1 MDFEQVKEAVS
12 LKEYADTNLE
22 RRGRNTYVCPICGS
36 GRGPNKSAAFTVD
49 EKRRSWRCFSAKCG
63 AHGDIFDLA
72 GILKQTEDKLEQKRY
87 VCEWAGI
94 FDDGPTVAAP
104 RGGAFSFD
112 TEFVATRGGKLKRK
126 DAEDQREAETDTE
139 QEQLRKK
146 AEEYV
151 ARCRGGI
158 RDPRAVAYV
167 ESRGFTVEEAEAF
180 GWGFDPTYTTDME
193 SRSYGRPAL
202 ILPYGEDAPWSL
214 VARFVDK
221 GTHDEWKC
229 DNPKGLNGPT
239 SYDKSLSNQE
249 AVFVVEGLMDAYAL
263 RALGYTAIALNG
275 SNRDEGVARSIVER
289 GYRGTVVILTD
300 SDEAGEKARGRMV
313 AVLKKGGIDYVSAG
327 VEGANDPAELF
338 ERDREALRSL
348 LEEARGRAVS
358 ASEERAQEA
367 YEAALGAFRVLDPA
381 SVAGDIFTL
390 EDAKDPIPTGF
401 STIDEVLGGGLQPGS
416 LYVLGAV
423 SSLGKTT
430 LAVQI
435 ADNIA
440 RSGRS
445 TLFVTIEQSAQEIVA
460 KSLSRMISECGRD
473 FSTTD
478 ITSKRRRF
486 EDWGEA
492 EYSRLIVA
500 CENYTNEVAPHLRI
514 LEGTEQPTVE
524 SIKAVAEFMGRHDG
538 QPPVIFIDYL
548 QLLAPKK
555 ESDTD
560 KRAIDRN
567 VTDLR
572 QVARDLQTPVFV
584 ISSLNRS
591 SYSEG
596 VTMDSFKESGAI
608 EYGSDV
614 LLGLQPEGMREHM
627 EKTKD
632 TRTKREADKFIRDT
646 KANDVR
652 SCEIVVLKNRAGR
665 TPYEGI
671 PLKFRARASRFTEK

>member
-1 MDFEQVKEAVS
+1 MDFEQIKSQVHIRD
-12 LKEYADTNLE
+12 YADALLE
-22 RRGRNTYVCPICGS
+22 KRGRDTYVCPSCGS
-36 GRGPNKSAAFTVD
+36 GTGPKRTAAFHLKD
-49 EKRRSWRCFSAKCG
+49 ERFKCFSCG
-63 AHGDIFDLA
+63 IGGDIFDLA
-72 GILKQTEDKLEQKRY
+72 GVLNQTEDKLEQKRY

-94 FDDGPTVAAP
+94 PDDGPAVSAP
-104 RGGAFSFD
+104 GRGAFSFD
-112 TEFVATRGGKLKRK
+112 TEFVVSRGGVLKRR
-126 DAEDQREAETDTE
+126 DAERQEEDKTDAE
-139 QEQLRKK
+139 QEGLRKK

-151 ARCRGGI
+151 VRCRDGI

-167 ESRGFTVEEAEAF
+167 ESRGFTVEEAESF

-193 SRSYGRPAL
+193 SRSYGKPAL
-202 ILPYGEDAPWSL
+202 ILPYGEDAPWMF
-214 VARFVDK
+214 VARYIDK
-221 GTHDEWKC
+221 GTHEDKKC
-229 DNPKGLNGPT
+229 KNPKDLKGPE
-239 SYDKSLSNQE
+239 SFDKSLSNRE

-263 RALGYTAIALNG
+263 RVLGYTAIALNG
-275 SNRDEGVARSIVER
+275 SNRDELVARSIVER

-300 SDEAGEKARGRMV
+300 SDEAGRTARGRME
-313 AVLKKGGIDYVSAG
+313 AVLDKGGIDHISAE

-338 ERDREALRSL
+338 ERDREALRAL
-348 LEEARGRAVS
+348 LEEVRERAAS

-367 YEAALGAFRVLDPA
+367 YEEALGAFRVLDPA
-381 SVAGDIFTL
+381 SIAGDIFTL
-390 EDAKDPIPTGF
+390 EGAKDPIPTGF
-401 STIDEVLGGGLQPGS
+401 STIDGVLGGGLQPGS

-460 KSLSRMISECGRD
+460 KSLSRIISECGRD
-473 FSTTD
+473 CSTTD
-478 ITSKRRRF
+478 LTSKRRRF

-492 EYSRLIVA
+492 EYSRLIKA
-500 CENYTNEVAPHLRI
+500 CESYTNDIAPHLRI
-514 LEGTEQPTVE
+514 LEGTEQPNVD

-548 QLLAPKK
+548 QLLAPKS
-555 ESDTD
+555 ERDTD

-665 TPYEGI
+665 TPYKGI

>member
-1 MDFEQVKEAVS
+1 MDFQQVKEIVS
-12 LKEYADTNLE
+12 LKEYADANLE
-22 RRGRNTYVCPICGS
+22 RRGRNTYVCPICDS
-36 GRGPNKSAAFTVD
+36 GNGPSKSAAFTVD
-49 EKRRSWRCFSAKCG
+49 EKGKSWHCYSAKCG

-72 GILKQTEDKLEQKRY
+72 GVLNQTEDKLEQKRY

-94 FDDGPTVAAP
+94 PDDGPAVSAP
-104 RGGAFSFD
+104 GRGAFSFD
-112 TEFVATRGGKLKRK
+112 TEFVVSRGGALKRR
-126 DAEDQREAETDTE
+126 DAERQEEDKTDAE
-139 QEQLRKK
+139 QEGLRKK

-151 ARCRGGI
+151 VRCRDGI

-167 ESRGFTVEEAEAF
+167 ESRGFTVEEAESF

-193 SRSYGRPAL
+193 SRSYGKPAL
-202 ILPYGEDAPWSL
+202 ILPYGEDAPWMF
-214 VARFVDK
+214 VARYIDK
-221 GTHDEWKC
+221 GTHEDKKC
-229 DNPKGLNGPT
+229 NNPKDLKGPE
-239 SYDKSLSNQE
+239 SFDKSLSNRE

-263 RALGYTAIALNG
+263 RVLGYTAIALNG
-275 SNRDEGVARSIVER
+275 SNRDELVARSIVER

-300 SDEAGEKARGRMV
+300 SDEAGRTARGRME
-313 AVLKKGGIDYVSAG
+313 AVLDKGGIDHISAE

-338 ERDREALRSL
+338 ECDREALRAL
-348 LEEARGRAVS
+348 LEEVRERAAS

-367 YEAALGAFRVLDPA
+367 YEEALGAFRVLDPA
-381 SVAGDIFTL
+381 SIAGDIFTL
-390 EDAKDPIPTGF
+390 EGAKDPIPTGF
-401 STIDEVLGGGLQPGS
+401 STIDGVLGGGLQPGS

-460 KSLSRMISECGRD
+460 KSLSRIISECGRD
-473 FSTTD
+473 CSTTD
-478 ITSKRRRF
+478 LTSKRRRF

-492 EYSRLIVA
+492 EYSRLIKA
-500 CENYTNEVAPHLRI
+500 CESYTNDIAPHLRI
-514 LEGTEQPTVE
+514 LEGTEQPNVD

-548 QLLAPKK
+548 QLLAPKS
-555 ESDTD
+555 ERDTD

>member
-1 MDFEQVKEAVS
+1 MDFQQVKEIVS
-12 LKEYADTNLE
+12 LKEYADANLE
-22 RRGRNTYVCPICGS
+22 RRGRNTYVCPICDS
-36 GRGPNKSAAFTVD
+36 GNGPSKSAAFTVD
-49 EKRRSWRCFSAKCG
+49 EKGKSWHCFSAKCG

-72 GILKQTEDKLEQKRY
+72 GVLNQTEDKLEQKRY

-94 FDDGPTVAAP
+94 PDDGPAVSAP
-104 RGGAFSFD
+104 GRGALSFD
-112 TEFVATRGGKLKRK
+112 TEFVASRGGALKRR
-126 DAEDQREAETDTE
+126 DAERQEEDKTDAE
-139 QEQLRKK
+139 QEGLRKK

-151 ARCRGGI
+151 VRCRDGI

-167 ESRGFTVEEAEAF
+167 ESRGFTVEEAESF

-193 SRSYGRPAL
+193 SRSYGKPAL
-202 ILPYGEDAPWSL
+202 ILPYGEDAPWMF
-214 VARFVDK
+214 VARYIDK
-221 GTHDEWKC
+221 GTHEDKKC
-229 DNPKGLNGPT
+229 NNPKDLKGPE
-239 SYDKSLSNQE
+239 SFDKSLSNRE

-263 RALGYTAIALNG
+263 RVLGYTAIALNG
-275 SNRDEGVARSIVER
+275 SNRDELVARSIVER

-300 SDEAGEKARGRMV
+300 SDEAGRTARGRME
-313 AVLKKGGIDYVSAG
+313 AVLDKGGIDHISAE

-338 ERDREALRSL
+338 ERDREALRAL
-348 LEEARGRAVS
+348 LEEVRERAAS
-358 ASEERAQEA
+358 ASEERVQEA
-367 YEAALGAFRVLDPA
+367 YEEALGAFRVLDPA
-381 SVAGDIFTL
+381 SIAGDIFTL
-390 EDAKDPIPTGF
+390 EGAKDPIPTGF
-401 STIDEVLGGGLQPGS
+401 STIDGVLGGGLQPGS

-460 KSLSRMISECGRD
+460 KSLSRIISECGRD
-473 FSTTD
+473 YSTTD
-478 ITSKRRRF
+478 LTSKRRRF

-492 EYSRLIVA
+492 EYSRLIKA
-500 CENYTNEVAPHLRI
+500 CESYTNDIAPHLRI
-514 LEGTEQPTVE
+514 LEGTEQPNVD

-548 QLLAPKK
+548 QLLAPKS
-555 ESDTD
+555 ERDTD

>member
-1 MDFEQVKEAVS
+1 MDFQQVKEIVS
-12 LKEYADTNLE
+12 LKEYADANLE
-22 RRGRNTYVCPICGS
+22 RRGRNTYVCPICDS
-36 GRGPNKSAAFTVD
+36 GNGPSKSAAFTVD
-49 EKRRSWRCFSAKCG
+49 EKGKSWHCYSAKCG

-72 GILKQTEDKLEQKRY
+72 GVLNQTEDKLEQKRY

-94 FDDGPTVAAP
+94 PDDGPAVSTP
-104 RGGAFSFD
+104 GRGAFSFD
-112 TEFVATRGGKLKRK
+112 TEFVVSRGGALKR
-126 DAEDQREAETDTE
+126 REAERQEKDKTDAE
-139 QEQLRKK
+139 QEGLRKK

-151 ARCRGGI
+151 VRCRDGI

-167 ESRGFTVEEAEAF
+167 ESRGFTVEEAESF

-193 SRSYGRPAL
+193 SRSYGKPAL
-202 ILPYGEDAPWSL
+202 ILPYGEDAPWMF
-214 VARFVDK
+214 VARYIDK
-221 GTHDEWKC
+221 GTHEDKKC
-229 DNPKGLNGPT
+229 NNPKDLKGPE
-239 SYDKSLSNQE
+239 SFDKSLSNRE

-263 RALGYTAIALNG
+263 RVLGYTAIALNG
-275 SNRDEGVARSIVER
+275 SNRDELVARSIVER

-300 SDEAGEKARGRMV
+300 SDEAGRTARGRME
-313 AVLKKGGIDYVSAG
+313 AVLDKGGIDHISAE

-338 ERDREALRSL
+338 ERDREALRAL
-348 LEEARGRAVS
+348 LEEVRERAAS
-358 ASEERAQEA
+358 ASEERVQEA
-367 YEAALGAFRVLDPA
+367 YEEALGAFRVLDPA
-381 SVAGDIFTL
+381 SIAGDIFTL
-390 EDAKDPIPTGF
+390 EGAKDPIPTGF
-401 STIDEVLGGGLQPGS
+401 STIDGVLGGGLQPGS

-460 KSLSRMISECGRD
+460 KSLSRIISECGRD
-473 FSTTD
+473 YSTTD
-478 ITSKRRRF
+478 LTSKRRRF

-492 EYSRLIVA
+492 EYSRLIKA
-500 CENYTNEVAPHLRI
+500 CESYTNDIAPHLRI
-514 LEGTEQPTVE
+514 LEGTEQPNVD

-548 QLLAPKK
+548 QLLAPKS
-555 ESDTD
+555 ERDTD

>member
-1 MDFEQVKEAVS
+1 MDFQQVKEIVS
-12 LKEYADTNLE
+12 LKEYADANLE
-22 RRGRNTYVCPICGS
+22 RRGRNTYVCPICDS
-36 GRGPNKSAAFTVD
+36 GNGPSKSAAFTVD
-49 EKRRSWRCFSAKCG
+49 EKGKSWHCYSAKCG

-72 GILKQTEDKLEQKRY
+72 GVLNQTEDKLEQKRY

-94 FDDGPTVAAP
+94 PDDGPAVSTP
-104 RGGAFSFD
+104 GRGAFSFD
-112 TEFVATRGGKLKRK
+112 TEFVVSRGGALKR
-126 DAEDQREAETDTE
+126 REAERQEKDKTDAE
-139 QEQLRKK
+139 QEGLRKK

-151 ARCRGGI
+151 VRCRDGI

-167 ESRGFTVEEAEAF
+167 ESRGFTVEEAESF

-193 SRSYGRPAL
+193 SRSYGKPAL
-202 ILPYGEDAPWSL
+202 ILPYGEDAPWMF
-214 VARFVDK
+214 VARYIDK
-221 GTHDEWKC
+221 GTHEDKKC
-229 DNPKGLNGPT
+229 NNPKDLKGPE
-239 SYDKSLSNQE
+239 SFGKSLSNRE

-263 RALGYTAIALNG
+263 RVLGYTAIALNG
-275 SNRDEGVARSIVER
+275 SNRDELVARSIVER

-300 SDEAGEKARGRMV
+300 SDEAGRTARGRME
-313 AVLKKGGIDYVSAG
+313 AVLDKGGIDHISAE

-338 ERDREALRSL
+338 ERDREALRAL
-348 LEEARGRAVS
+348 LEEVRERAAS
-358 ASEERAQEA
+358 ASEERVQEA
-367 YEAALGAFRVLDPA
+367 YEEALGAFRVLDPA
-381 SVAGDIFTL
+381 SIAGDIFTL
-390 EDAKDPIPTGF
+390 EGAKDPIPTGF
-401 STIDEVLGGGLQPGS
+401 STIDGVLGGGLQPGS

-460 KSLSRMISECGRD
+460 KSLSRIISECGRD
-473 FSTTD
+473 YSTTD
-478 ITSKRRRF
+478 LTSKRRRF

-492 EYSRLIVA
+492 EYSRLIKA
-500 CENYTNEVAPHLRI
+500 CESYTNDIAPHLRI
-514 LEGTEQPTVE
+514 LEGTEQPNVD

-548 QLLAPKK
+548 QLLAPKS
-555 ESDTD
+555 ERDTD